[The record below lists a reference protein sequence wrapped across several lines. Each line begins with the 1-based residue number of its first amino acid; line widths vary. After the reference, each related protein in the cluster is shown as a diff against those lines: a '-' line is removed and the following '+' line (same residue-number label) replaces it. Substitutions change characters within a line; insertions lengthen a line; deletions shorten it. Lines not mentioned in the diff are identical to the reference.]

1 MKVGVIMKIIKP
13 NILPTVGVKKVI
25 SNNDMDITEFIK
37 EKETFLKENNLY
49 IEPVQEE
56 NNEEKSNNEKKLN
69 IEEENSKKENSKK
82 ENRKNKSLGKEEE

>member
-49 IEPVQEE
+49 IEPVEEKE
-56 NNEEKSNNEKKLN
+56 NNEGSLN
-69 IEEENSKKENSKK
+69 IEEENTKKKSK
-82 ENRKNKSLGKEEE
+82 KNKSLGKEEE

>member
-49 IEPVQEE
+49 IEPVEEKE
-56 NNEEKSNNEKKLN
+56 NNEGSLN
-69 IEEENSKKENSKK
+69 IEEESTKKKSK
-82 ENRKNKSLGKEEE
+82 KNKSLGKEEE